1 MGVRIPPLAPVRNRL
16 QGHRRLIFRSN
27 LFARLL
33 ILVVA
38 ATLPALLV
46 LVYLQ
51 QDLRRDRL
59 ARIPDEALQQA
70 ELINADLRSV
80 MEGAR
85 QLSAAIARYGTVRTL
100 DARCVGHMREVQDDL
115 PSYAVVSVRD
125 GAGALVCSSNP
136 EAATAD
142 LAQHCLHPPVGRPPA
157 AGPGF
162 GEVRIGLFTPANA
175 HRGAVLPLCIPFAAA
190 ADRLGYIVMELSLEW
205 LGDHVAEL
213 SLPSSSIVNLADRD
227 GTLLVRM
234 PGPDRFAGSR
244 LPAAMLPAVT
254 AARPGAHWGT
264 GLDEKERI
272 YGFMPATQAPHGVF
286 VSIGLFAP
294 DILADL
300 DVAAWQGLVMMGL
313 GVIVSLVLAFFAGER
328 FIRRPTAALL
338 DAARRW
344 SEGDLNARAQLM
356 EAPSSEFGRLARAFN
371 VMAEALGR
379 RRAELVELNAT
390 LEARVRDRTRD
401 LEQSRNRLQHE
412 IAERERTEAELHQA
426 HKLQAVGQLA
436 GGIAHDFNNLLTAIV
451 GALDLVRRR
460 LPPEQQALR
469 PLVANAL
476 EAAQRGGR
484 LTSQLLAFS
493 RRQRLLPVPTDLN
506 VPVLALT
513 GLLASTLGRNIR
525 IETDLAAELWPA
537 MVDPT
542 QVEAVILNL
551 AINGRDAMKDGGV
564 LTIRTRNLTLDPA
577 DPGPH
582 RADPGDYVVLEVADT
597 GAGMSPE
604 VKERA
609 FEPFFTTKPQG
620 EGGGLGLSQVHGLAL
635 QSGGDVRIDS
645 RPGFGTTVTVLLP
658 RAGPGQVLEPA
669 MSALPPRAQLRPL
682 RVLVVDDDRAVR
694 EMTGEMLRE
703 RGHDVVQAADG
714 AEALAVL
721 DGPRAHALPFD
732 LMLVDYVMPG
742 MNGVALIQ
750 AAQVLHPGL
759 RALLITGNAETD
771 TAEAIDADRVMRKP
785 FTIAQLEERMARLMD
800 GVRVALS

>member
-1 MGVRIPPLAPVRNRL
+1 
-16 QGHRRLIFRSN
+16 LIFRSN

-59 ARIPDEALQQA
+59 AGIPHTALQQA
-70 ELINADLRSV
+70 ELINADMRSV

-85 QLSAAIARYGTVRTL
+85 QLAVAIARFSTVRAL
-100 DARCVGHMREVQDDL
+100 DPRCVSHMREVQDDL

-125 GAGALVCSSNP
+125 STGALVCSSNP

-142 LAQHCLHPPVGRPPA
+142 LAQHCLHPPLGRAPA
-157 AGPGF
+157 AGPGL
-162 GEVRIGLFTPANA
+162 GEVRIGLFTPASA
-175 HRGAVLPLCIPFAAA
+175 HRGPVLPICIPFAALQ
-190 ADRLGYIVMELSLEW
+190 DRIGYVVMELCLEW
-205 LGDHVAEL
+205 LSDHIAEM
-213 SLPSSSIVNLADRD
+213 SLPASSIVNIADRD

-234 PGPDRFAGSR
+234 PGPDRFIGSA
-244 LPAAMLPAVT
+244 LPAAMLPAV
-254 AARPGAHWGT
+254 AAAHPGARWGP
-264 GLDEKERI
+264 GLDDRERI
-272 YGFMPATQAPHGVF
+272 YGFLPATQAPHGMF
-286 VSIGLFAP
+286 VSVGLFAP

-300 DVAAWQGLVMMGL
+300 DVVAWQGLVMMGM
-313 GVIVSLVLAFFAGER
+313 GMVVSLVLAFFAGER

-344 SEGDLNARAQLM
+344 SEGNLQARAQPL

-371 VMAEALGR
+371 LMAEALGR

-426 HKLQAVGQLA
+426 HKFQAVGQLA

-476 EAAQRGGR
+476 EAAQRGAR

-564 LTIRTRNLTLDPA
+564 LAIRTRNLHLGSDDPDRHA
-577 DPGPH
+577 APH
-582 RADPGDYVVLEVADT
+582 AVPPGDYVVLEVADT

-658 RAGPGQVLEPA
+658 RAGSGLAPVPA
-669 MSALPPRAQLRPL
+669 SSALPPRVRLRPL

-694 EMTGEMLRE
+694 EMTGEMLAE
-703 RGHDVVQAADG
+703 RGHSVVLAADG
-714 AEALAVL
+714 AAALALL
-721 DGPRAHALPFD
+721 DSPAAHARPFD
-732 LMLVDYVMPG
+732 LLLVDYVMPG

-750 AAQVLHPGL
+750 AAQVLHPAL

-785 FTIAQLEERMARLMD
+785 FTIAQLEARMARLMD
-800 GVRVALS
+800 GARVALPHSS